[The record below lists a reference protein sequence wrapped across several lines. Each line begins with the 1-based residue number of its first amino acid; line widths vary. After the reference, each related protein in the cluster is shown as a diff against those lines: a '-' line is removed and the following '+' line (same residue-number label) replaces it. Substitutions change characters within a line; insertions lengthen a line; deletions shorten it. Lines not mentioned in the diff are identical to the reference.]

1 MKFSFGF
8 QIGLMR
14 FFRRIVIAYAPRFS
28 VNSYVCAPFIL
39 ETYNAKKAGFV
50 SFIWLANVLSV
61 AVLAYL
67 TQIFKSVVRFISVYV
82 VNKFDGPVT
91 GHVKPR
97 QTMRFVNLPVN
108 ADSDV
113 PDPFFFAPGYIAN
126 TNTFSDALAPRKNA
140 CLRVIIKNLAK
151 SIQSDFRHVILQT
164 TANVYA
170 KTIAVKGKPA

>member
-14 FFRRIVIAYAPRFS
+14 FFRRIVIAYAPRFP

-39 ETYNAKKAGFV
+39 KTYHAKKTGFV
-50 SFIWLANVLSV
+50 SFIWFANVLSI
-61 AVLAYL
+61 AVFAYL

-82 VNKFDGPVT
+82 VNKFDGPVA

-97 QTMRFVNLPVN
+97 QTVRFVNLPVN

-113 PDPFFFAPGYIAN
+113 PDAFFFAPGYVAN
-126 TNTFSDALAPRKNA
+126 MNAFSNALAPRKNT
-140 CLRVIIKNLAK
+140 CLRAIVKNLAK
-151 SIQSDFRHVILQT
+151 SIQSNFRHVTLQT
-164 TANVYA
+164 TANIYA
-170 KTIAVKGKPA
+170 RTIAVKGKLA